1 MYLLENTLIFIT
13 NLTGKQTTWFF
24 CQCLIWFG
32 YQKCHLYMLKNSKG
46 PPRLLRGSNGHQMV
60 VILVLPLS
68 ALWGRDDEFSMRK
81 PCLAF
86 GTADDS
92 WVMMTKMAS
101 CVKLYNTCTKVCFVN
116 VLLMF
121 SPTVLSSI
129 KHRELKSSGWQSYS
143 VSISDFS
150 ELELKPKLWSSGASG
165 APVCTALSANSPPIF
180 KNYFS
185 FNETI
190 LLFSTKTRPKSVRW
204 CASVNRSPVWVIRLI
219 KLLDEKYD

>member
-1 MYLLENTLIFIT
+1 MGIGGDPLVV
-13 NLTGKQTTWFF
+13 
-24 CQCLIWFG
+24 
-32 YQKCHLYMLKNSKG
+32 M
-46 PPRLLRGSNGHQMV
+46 MV

-68 ALWGRDDEFSMRK
+68 ALWGRDDEFSMWK

-180 KNYFS
+180 NNYFS
-185 FNETI
+185 FNEKI
-190 LLFSTKTRPKSVRW
+190 LLFSTKKSIPLVKILRESLIIFQVEQGRWILLRKFSDKLCKAFPLIVHVMNWIPKIA
-204 CASVNRSPVWVIRLI
+204 ASHI
-219 KLLDEKYD
+219 